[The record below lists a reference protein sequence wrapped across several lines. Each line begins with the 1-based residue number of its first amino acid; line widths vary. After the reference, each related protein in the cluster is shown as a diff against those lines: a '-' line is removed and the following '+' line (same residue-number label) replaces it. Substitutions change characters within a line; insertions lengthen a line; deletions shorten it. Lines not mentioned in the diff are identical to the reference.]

1 MHSIRRKR
9 LKILKEQFFFI
20 PYYWCFETNM
30 KIKTLS
36 LICKVKVK
44 LVFILTRVTVY
55 EMLSW
60 VFVVYL
66 ISAILTVNT
75 LLLLLILTCT
85 NFQGFWFP
93 L

>member
-1 MHSIRRKR
+1 
-9 LKILKEQFFFI
+9 
-20 PYYWCFETNM
+20 M
-30 KIKTLS
+30 KIKILS

-55 EMLSW
+55 EILSW
-60 VFVVYL
+60 VFIVYV
-66 ISAILTVNT
+66 IAAILTVNT
-75 LLLLLILTCT
+75 LLLLLILTCI

>member
-1 MHSIRRKR
+1 
-9 LKILKEQFFFI
+9 
-20 PYYWCFETNM
+20 M

-75 LLLLLILTCT
+75 LLLLLILTCI
-85 NFQGFWFP
+85 NLQGFRFP